1 MARDNYLHFRV
12 SDELMHQINELA
24 ASTPGGNKSR
34 VCRLLL
40 ATSLENDLAQAAVL
54 EAIFEYAGLRK
65 RIVNRLASE
74 ISDRIPT
81 IIAEETALADDAAA

>member
-40 ATSLENDLAQAAVL
+40 AT
-54 EAIFEYAGLRK
+54 
-65 RIVNRLASE
+65 
-74 ISDRIPT
+74 
-81 IIAEETALADDAAA
+81 